1 MLRCGALRCG
11 PLLLLCVRGDHD
23 EEEDEEDEDDYGDE
37 DYHHHHHHHHHQQ
50 HHHHEHDATQNIS
63 KKKTSQVLT
72 QVLQDLDARIE
83 GRSTE
88 V

>member
-1 MLRCGALRCG
+1 MMIY
-11 PLLLLCVRGDHD
+11 
-23 EEEDEEDEDDYGDE
+23 DDYGDE
-37 DYHHHHHHHHHQQ
+37 DYHHHHHHHHH
-50 HHHHEHDATQNIS
+50 EHDATQNMS
-63 KKKTSQVLT
+63 KKKKSQVLT

>member
-1 MLRCGALRCG
+1 MMIY
-11 PLLLLCVRGDHD
+11 
-23 EEEDEEDEDDYGDE
+23 DDYGDE
-37 DYHHHHHHHHHQQ
+37 DYHHHHHHHHH
-50 HHHHEHDATQNIS
+50 HEHDATQNMS
-63 KKKTSQVLT
+63 KKKKSQVLT